1 VIAEGAVEDLMTRQL
16 DKNIAKHSPTIGFWS
31 FGVSAC
37 LALACGNSNDGKS
50 DTTGANITPTP
61 TDVSPLP
68 QETCSDNPLLA
79 GCPTAVSTP
88 APGTNGTKPTT
99 ANPNANDPA
108 ALAKAAAENVLA
120 SNCGQCHGPAL
131 TEQQA
136 QAGMNY
142 INDIDKLV
150 STGKIVPLDSA
161 GSRIIQRMV
170 KGEMPPVGSGLPRVT
185 EADISTVAQYIDNP
199 RFWPDQAPVSDCQ
212 NKGQLTD
219 FDQLFQTVNLDL
231 GRADSKD
238 RPFYRY
244 ISISNRF
251 TAGVCADTALDKDR
265 DGLTKMMNMLSVRAA
280 VGKVQ
285 PIDPD
290 QTIYR
295 IDLRDFDWD
304 RAVTVE
310 NQNFADVWEAIAA
323 NNPYAVEFV
332 GDDADDA
339 KADALTAFP
348 VMFADSMLDVATIG
362 NLYYGILGIDI
373 NQPLA
378 DFISNTLGIDVQQD
392 IIDDDAIRAG
402 TTKSRISRQDRL
414 VERHDIQVRNGAFW
428 QSFDFEANN
437 ANQSIFQDPF
447 GFVAGGSEAI
457 FTLPNGMLGFI
468 IADGNDKIVEDS
480 DILLDT
486 NQNNFR
492 AVTSVS
498 CSNCHASGFIP
509 VVDEV
514 APVALANARDIG
526 LNNDEV
532 EQLKAIYVS
541 PDAFARQTQEDSQ
554 SFYQQALQRADLPI
568 QGADPVSS
576 VFLRFDQDMQLA
588 DAAGDLGLTPD
599 DLLGNLDLLDPV
611 LSVLKKGTLDR
622 DDFTQLYVASL
633 CTLSGPLENQPAAA
647 VCDAALAAIGQ

>member
-1 VIAEGAVEDLMTRQL
+1 MTRQL
-16 DKNIAKHSPTIGFWS
+16 DKNIARISSTIGFWS
-31 FGVSAC
+31 LGVSAC
-37 LALACGNSNDGKS
+37 LALACGNSNGSKS
-50 DTTGANITPTP
+50 DTAGADVTPAP
-61 TDVSPLP
+61 TDVSPP
-68 QETCSDNPLLA
+68 AQETCADNPLLA
-79 GCPTAVSTP
+79 GCSAAVTAP
-88 APGTNGTKPTT
+88 AAASQPGTSPASAT
-99 ANPNANDPA
+99 PNTSDPA

-120 SNCGQCHGPAL
+120 ANCGQCHGPAL

-161 GSRIIQRMV
+161 GSRVIQRMV
-170 KGEMPPVGSGLPRVT
+170 KGEMPPVSSGLPSVT
-185 EADISTVAQYIDNP
+185 EADINTVAQYIDNP

-219 FDQLFQTVNLDL
+219 FDQLYQTLNLDL
-231 GRADSKD
+231 RRADSKD

-244 ISISNRF
+244 ISLSNRF
-251 TAGVCADTALDKDR
+251 TAGVCADASLDKDR
-265 DGLTKMMNMLSVRAA
+265 EGLTKMMNMLSVRAT
-280 VGKVQ
+280 VGQVV
-285 PIDPD
+285 PIDQD

-373 NQPLA
+373 NQPLG

-392 IIDDDAIRAG
+392 IIDEDAIRAG

-414 VERHDIQVRNGAFW
+414 VERHDIQVRSGALW

-437 ANQSIFQDPF
+437 ANQSIFEDPF

-457 FTLPNGMLGFI
+457 FTLPNGMLGFV
-468 IADGNDKIVEDS
+468 IADGNDNIVEDS

-492 AVTSVS
+492 AITSVS
-498 CSNCHASGFIP
+498 CSNCHSTGFIP

-514 APVALANARDIG
+514 ASVALANARDIG

-532 EQLKAIYVS
+532 QQLKAIYVS
-541 PDAFARQTQEDSQ
+541 PEEFARQAQQDSQ
-554 SFYQQALQRADLPI
+554 GFYQRALQLADLPT

-599 DLLGNLDLLDPV
+599 DLRGNLDLLDPV

-622 DDFTQLYVASL
+622 DDFTALYVASL
-633 CTLSGPLENQPAAA
+633 CTLSTPLNNQPNAA

>member
-1 VIAEGAVEDLMTRQL
+1 LLKGAVEDLMTRQL
-16 DKNIAKHSPTIGFWS
+16 NKNIARLSPTLGFWS
-31 FGVSAC
+31 LSVSAC
-37 LALACGNSNDGKS
+37 FALACGSSNNDKTDS
-50 DTTGANITPTP
+50 SGADITPAV
-61 TDVSPLP
+61 TDVAPPP
-68 QETCSDNPLLA
+68 QETCADNPLLA
-79 GCPTAVSTP
+79 GCSAPVTTP
-88 APGTNGTKPTT
+88 GPSASAAKPP
-99 ANPNANDPA
+99 AASPDPNDPA

-120 SNCGQCHGPAL
+120 ASCGQCHGPAL

-161 GSRIIQRMV
+161 GSRVIQRMV
-170 KGEMPPVGSGLPRVT
+170 KGEMPPVSSGLPRVT
-185 EADISTVAQYIDNP
+185 EADINTVAQYIDNP

-212 NKGQLTD
+212 DKGQLTD
-219 FDQLFQTVNLDL
+219 FDTLYQTLNIDL
-231 GRADSKD
+231 RKADSKD

-244 ISISNRF
+244 ISLSNRF
-251 TAGVCADTALDKDR
+251 TAGVCADASLDKDR
-265 DGLTKMMNMLSVRAA
+265 DGLTKMMNMLSVRAT
-280 VGKVQ
+280 VGKAV
-285 PIDPD
+285 PIDSD

-339 KADALTAFP
+339 KADSETAFP

-373 NQPLA
+373 NQPLG
-378 DFISNTLGIDVQQD
+378 DFISNQLGIDVQQD
-392 IIDDDAIRAG
+392 IIDEDAIRAG

-414 VERHDIQVRNGAFW
+414 VERHDIQVRAGAFY
-428 QSFDFEANN
+428 QSFDFEANA

-468 IADGNDKIVEDS
+468 IADANDKIVEDS

-492 AVTSVS
+492 AITSVS
-498 CSNCHASGFIP
+498 CSNCHATGFIP

-532 EQLKAIYVS
+532 DQLKAIYVS
-541 PDAFARQTQEDSQ
+541 PDAFARQAQDDS
-554 SFYQQALQRADLPI
+554 SGFYQRALQSASLPV
-568 QGADPVSS
+568 QGGDPVSG
-576 VFLRFDQDMQLA
+576 VFLRFDQDVQLA
-588 DAAGDLGLTPD
+588 DAAGDLGLEPKELSD
-599 DLLGNLDLLDPV
+599 NLDLLDPV

-633 CTLSGPLENQPAAA
+633 CTLSTPLNNQPAAA